1 MILALILVLGGIAV
15 VVALGWGLVAAGL
28 RVGDQAGDVMVATAE
43 ADAGSPPYVVAV
55 VRNPADVPLVA
66 GFSVRRRRLPGWLDT
81 GMTVRVPRR
90 TARRKFGARAQD
102 TVVVVPAGSRSEF
115 RLPAD
120 APGRHYWLT
129 AVIGQA
135 GGRLRVFRVPAV
147 SGGSAAAGWPER
159 AAPAADR
166 G

>member
-1 MILALILVLGGIAV
+1 MILALTLVVAGIAV

-28 RVGDQAGDVMVATAE
+28 RAGDQAGDVMVTTAE
-43 ADAGSPPYVVAV
+43 AGAGSPPAVVAA
-55 VRNPADVPLVA
+55 VRNPADIPLVA
-66 GFSVRRRRLPGWLDT
+66 GFSVRRRLLPGWLGT

-90 TARRKFGARAQD
+90 TARRRFGASAQD
-102 TVVVVPAGSRSEF
+102 TVVVVPAGSCAEF
-115 RLPAD
+115 RLPAGT
-120 APGRHYWLT
+120 PGRRYWLT

-135 GGRLRVFRVPAV
+135 GGRLRVFRVAAV
-147 SGGSAAAGWPER
+147 SGGSAAAGRPER